1 MLRLSTAYCITL
13 VRASLHQNW
22 RSLANRDGCQ
32 VRDSAIRRELVWDAI
47 ERADGLSIIFRK
59 CDHRHSGRNPIAIGN
74 RVSDLDAARAGL
86 VAVGAMLLRV
96 SHVAGTWR
104 VATMSD
110 PAGNLFELIEE

>member
-1 MLRLSTAYCITL
+1 
-13 VRASLHQNW
+13 LHQNW

-47 ERADGLSIIFRK
+47 DRADGLSIIFRK
-59 CDHRHSGRNPIAIGN
+59 CDHRHSGRNRIAIE
-74 RVSDLDAARAGL
+74 LDAARAGL